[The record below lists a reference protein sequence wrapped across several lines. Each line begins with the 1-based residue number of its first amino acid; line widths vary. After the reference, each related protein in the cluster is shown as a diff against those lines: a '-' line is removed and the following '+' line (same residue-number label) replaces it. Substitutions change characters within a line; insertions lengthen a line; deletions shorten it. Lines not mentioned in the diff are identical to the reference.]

1 MNIIEYTDFLVKSLV
16 SNPELVKVESFDA
29 DEDVKIIEIIVPDA
43 DMKLIIGKNGK
54 NASAIR
60 TLIQA
65 YSYVN
70 GLSKVRIN
78 IDSY

>member
-65 YSYVN
+65 YAYVN

>member
-1 MNIIEYTDFLVKSLV
+1 M
-16 SNPELVKVESFDA
+16 SN
-29 DEDVKIIEIIVPDA
+29 KILEIIVPEA

-65 YSYVN
+65 FAFIHKMP
-70 GLSKVRIN
+70 KVRIN
-78 IDSY
+78 IDAY

>member
-1 MNIIEYTDFLVKSLV
+1 MSIVEYTDFLVKSLV
-16 SNPELVKVESFDA
+16 KNPELVKVDCFDA
-29 DEDVKIIEIIVPDA
+29 DEDTKILEIIVPDD

-65 YSYVN
+65 FAYVN
-70 GLSKVRIN
+70 KLPKVRIN
-78 IDSY
+78 IDAY

>member
-1 MNIIEYTDFLVKSLV
+1 MSIVEYTDFLIKSLV
-16 SNPELVKVESFDA
+16 SEPDLVKVDCFDA
-29 DEDVKIIEIIVPDA
+29 DEDAKIIEIIVPDA

-65 YSYVN
+65 FAYVN
-70 GLSKVRIN
+70 KMPKVRIN

>member
-29 DEDVKIIEIIVPDA
+29 DEDVKIIEIIVPDS

-65 YSYVN
+65 YAYVN
-70 GLSKVRIN
+70 DLNKVRIN